1 MALIN
6 EYKTFAIERRE
17 QVMNVMKSIGAVLA
31 GLIFI
36 FVTHTG
42 VDLILE
48 STGIFTP
55 TTQRFETPWMLVTAT
70 IYRTVLSIAGCF
82 ITGILAPSRPMFHAL
97 VLGFIGLA
105 LSTAAAVVLIP
116 MDLGP
121 AWYPIA
127 LAALSVPCGWL
138 GGMLA
143 ERRTIQKERYKF
155 YEAK

>member
-1 MALIN
+1 
-6 EYKTFAIERRE
+6 
-17 QVMNVMKSIGAVLA
+17 MNILKSIGAVLA

-36 FVTHTG
+36 FATHSG
-42 VDLILE
+42 VDLLLE
-48 STGIFTP
+48 SLGIFTP

-70 IYRTVLSIAGCF
+70 TYRTLLSIGGCF
-82 ITGILAPSRPMFHAL
+82 VTGILAPSRPMLHAL

-127 LAALSVPCGWL
+127 LAVLSVPCAFV
-138 GGMLA
+138 GGLIA
-143 ERRTIQKERYKF
+143 ERRTNNSMT
-155 YEAK
+155 

>member
-1 MALIN
+1 
-6 EYKTFAIERRE
+6 
-17 QVMNVMKSIGAVLA
+17 MNTLKSIGAVFA

-36 FVTHTG
+36 FVTHSG

-48 STGIFTP
+48 SLGIFTP
-55 TTQRFETPWMLVTAT
+55 PTQRFETPWMLVTAT
-70 IYRTVLSIAGCF
+70 IYRTLLSIAGCF
-82 ITGILAPSRPMFHAL
+82 MTGFLAPSRPMLHAL

-127 LAALSVPCGWL
+127 LALLSVPCAWI
-138 GGMLA
+138 GGLLA
-143 ERRTIQKERYKF
+143 ERRESRLL
-155 YEAK
+155 

>member
-1 MALIN
+1 
-6 EYKTFAIERRE
+6 
-17 QVMNVMKSIGAVLA
+17 MNILKSIGAVLA

-36 FVTHTG
+36 FLTHSG

-48 STGIFTP
+48 SLGIFTP
-55 TTQRFETPWMLVTAT
+55 TTQRFETPWMLATAMT
-70 IYRTVLSIAGCF
+70 YRTLLSIAGCF
-82 ITGILAPSRPMFHAL
+82 VTGILAPSRPMFHAL

-121 AWYPIA
+121 AWYPVA
-127 LAALSVPCGWL
+127 LAVVAVPCAWI

-143 ERRTIQKERYKF
+143 ERRTQKLS
-155 YEAK
+155 